1 MSDYWFEEEEI
12 LPTKLSRQVIF
23 RVMKTA
29 LHHKF
34 LLILFITSIIL
45 MGINIGVEIFLLK
58 QLIDLGIIPR
68 NMEMVILYLILFGTN
83 WGGWEILTF
92 CMIYSGAKLENY
104 VLFDLRRQMFD
115 HIQDLSFSYFDK
127 TPVGWMMARVISDA
141 ISVSSSMIWGF
152 HWILREGCVIVASI
166 FFILIIDW
174 RLALIVIGI
183 LFLLFYIGLKF
194 QRRILK
200 ENRKLRSINA
210 NLIGN
215 LNENIT
221 GVRIVKS
228 FLREE
233 ESLADYQDITE
244 EMYNVSNKAV
254 YYSALL
260 IPIVRILY
268 AVLFG
273 LILWFGTFQITS
285 GLFTLGSLQAFIT
298 VIIYTGG
305 SMDRLTMQYV
315 EMQQSIASAEKIF
328 SLLDTQPDIT
338 DQARSIEKEKING
351 EIIFE
356 NVSFFY
362 KKKNPVLKDFSL
374 SIKPGETI
382 ALVGP
387 TGGGKTTIVNLVC
400 RFYEP
405 NEGRILIDRK
415 DYREYTLNFI
425 QSRLGVVL
433 QTPHLFSGTIMENI
447 RYGRLDATNEEV
459 YEAAQ
464 LTYADEFIMKL
475 DQNYN
480 EPVGEGGVLL
490 SQGQKQLI
498 SLARA
503 LLVKPEIVI
512 MDEATSSVDSV
523 TEKLI
528 QKGTESL
535 LKNSTSFVIAHRL
548 STIRNA
554 DRILFIKD
562 GEIKEAGTHKELLST
577 KGLYYYLFT
586 RQFREEREKELH
598 ILD

>member
-1 MSDYWFEEEEI
+1 
-12 LPTKLSRQVIF
+12 
-23 RVMKTA
+23 
-29 LHHKF
+29 
-34 LLILFITSIIL
+34 
-45 MGINIGVEIFLLK
+45 
-58 QLIDLGIIPR
+58 
-68 NMEMVILYLILFGTN
+68 
-83 WGGWEILTF
+83 
-92 CMIYSGAKLENY
+92 
-104 VLFDLRRQMFD
+104 
-115 HIQDLSFSYFDK
+115 
-127 TPVGWMMARVISDA
+127 MMARVISDA

-152 HWILREGCVIVASI
+152 HWILREGCVIIASI

-268 AVLFG
+268 AVMFG
-273 LILWFGTFQITS
+273 LILWFGTFQITF

-338 DQARSIEKEKING
+338 DQLGSIEKETING

-356 NVSFFY
+356 RVSFYY

-374 SIKPGETI
+374 SINPGETI

-405 NEGRILIDRK
+405 NEGRILIDGR
-415 DYREYTLNFI
+415 DYKEYTLNFI

-447 RYGRLDATNEEV
+447 RYGRLDATDEEV

-475 DQNYN
+475 DKNYK

-503 LLVKPEIVI
+503 LVVKPDIVI
-512 MDEATSSVDSV
+512 MDEATSSVDSI

-528 QKGTESL
+528 QKGTQSL
-535 LKNSTSFVIAHRL
+535 LKESTSFVIAHRL
-548 STIRNA
+548 STIQNA
-554 DRILFIKD
+554 DRILFIKE
-562 GEIKEAGTHKELLST
+562 GVIKEAGTHKELLT
-577 KGLYYYLFT
+577 AKGLYYNLFT
-586 RQFREEREKELH
+586 RQFRKEREKEMH